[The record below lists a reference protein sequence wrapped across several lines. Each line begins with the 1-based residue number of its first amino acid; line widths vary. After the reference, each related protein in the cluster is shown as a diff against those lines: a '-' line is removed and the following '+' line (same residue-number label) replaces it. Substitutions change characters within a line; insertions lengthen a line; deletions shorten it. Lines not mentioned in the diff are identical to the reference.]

1 MRVTR
6 LYTSGSVPEPMWLC
20 SRVILTSKRSAMA
33 FTSPRC
39 SCQMPKLDAGP
50 PVLVRL
56 VEPLPSP
63 GFIRTETDCPWR
75 GAAEGLEL
83 VERARI
89 EEHAAGQVLGEPAR
103 GHLGRELD
111 RAGREAGAQRALDLV
126 VARGVDVEAEAAEQL
141 QDTAARVGL
150 HRVAHG
156 EPEGRGEGEGPPRG
170 RLEGAADVD
179 IARRGEAV
187 ADLGRVLDGQ
197 RGLAGHRS
205 ATSTAC
211 PEAALLVTASVNSM

>member
-63 GFIRTETDCPWR
+63 GFIRTETD
-75 GAAEGLEL
+75 
-83 VERARI
+83 
-89 EEHAAGQVLGEPAR
+89 
-103 GHLGRELD
+103 
-111 RAGREAGAQRALDLV
+111 
-126 VARGVDVEAEAAEQL
+126 
-141 QDTAARVGL
+141 
-150 HRVAHG
+150 
-156 EPEGRGEGEGPPRG
+156 
-170 RLEGAADVD
+170 
-179 IARRGEAV
+179 
-187 ADLGRVLDGQ
+187 
-197 RGLAGHRS
+197 
-205 ATSTAC
+205 
-211 PEAALLVTASVNSM
+211 